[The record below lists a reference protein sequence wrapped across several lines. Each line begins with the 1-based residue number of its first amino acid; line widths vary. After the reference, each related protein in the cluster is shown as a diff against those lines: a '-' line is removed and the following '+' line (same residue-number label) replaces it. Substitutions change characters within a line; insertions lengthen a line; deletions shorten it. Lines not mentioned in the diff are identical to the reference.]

1 VTILWVYFAFKVKGD
16 NLRVYNFIFEDT
28 DKLNDSLTK
37 YNIID
42 NPNILIQIFS
52 GIIDENLIKDIV
64 SSIKKYLPSSHIVGS
79 TTAGEILDGKM
90 LDKTITIS
98 ISVFEKTVVQSK
110 FYKDDELNDDSF
122 IDKVFDSLVV
132 KNTKVLII
140 FSDGLKSNGEEIIKK
155 ISSKNKNIIIAG
167 GRAGDNNI
175 FNKTFVFSDN
185 DCSQNGFVAASLSSD
200 ILNIHNDYILYW
212 NTIGQDMVVTN
223 SQDNILNEI
232 NHKKVIDIYKHY
244 LGDDVANTL
253 PNSGIEFPLIFQQDS
268 VPIARAPVAVLP
280 NGSLLFGGNIPV
292 GTKVKFG
299 FGNVEDI
306 KNKSFERFESIR
318 KHPAQAIFIY
328 SCSARKAL
336 VQKDLEI
343 EFSILKS
350 IAPTS
355 GFFTYGE
362 YFHTSNS
369 NELLN
374 ITTTF
379 LALSEDNNTPIIK
392 DKLKPTSNTNTTL
405 NALTHL
411 VNITSKEINELNHK
425 LNEAQAIVHLGS
437 WEWTIKTNELWWSDE
452 IYNIFYLNK
461 NNTKLSYEI
470 FESYIH
476 KDDKKIVQKAISNS
490 IYNDDGSYLVEHR
503 IVLKNNEI
511 KTLKQ
516 KGTVIKN
523 SDGKALK
530 IIGTVQ
536 DITEFKKR
544 EDELKELK
552 QKAEQ
557 AMMAKSRFL
566 ANMSHEIRTPLN
578 AIIGFTD
585 ILKDDNL
592 DTTNREHYINII
604 EKSSSNLLHI
614 INDILDFSKIETGKI
629 VIEKIPFNLKDE
641 LSVSFDMFKS
651 LTSAKNITLHIDISS
666 DIPKYIITDPLRLKQ
681 VIINLLSNAVKFT
694 KNGNSIFC
702 NITYTDKNL
711 KVVVKDQGI
720 GIPKDK
726 LKSIFNPFSQAQDS
740 TTRVYGGTG
749 LGLTISN
756 DIAKLLG
763 SQDGLKVQSVLGK
776 GSIFEF
782 VIPINIASEVKK
794 GKNISSDIKFQ
805 NKKILLVEDNETNQ
819 IFMKIVLNKL
829 CIEFD
834 IAADGVEAVDMFKQN
849 SYDLILMDENMPNM
863 NGIEATKKILKLEK
877 ETHAIHT
884 PIVALTANAIKGD
897 REKFLSVGM
906 DEYLSKPVKKE
917 QLTTVFKQFFRI

>member
-1 VTILWVYFAFKVKGD
+1 
-16 NLRVYNFIFEDT
+16 LRVYNFIFQDS
-28 DKLNDSLTK
+28 DKLNDYLIQN
-37 YNIID
+37 NIID
-42 NPNILIQIFS
+42 QPNILIQIFS
-52 GIIDENLIKDIV
+52 GIIDENKIKDIV
-64 SSIKKYLPSSHIVGS
+64 SSIKKQLPSSHIIGS

-90 LDKTITIS
+90 LDETITIS
-98 ISVFEKTVVQSK
+98 ISVFEKTVVKSK
-110 FYKDDELNDDSF
+110 FYKDEELDDDSF
-122 IDKVFDSLVV
+122 IDKVFNNLVV
-132 KNTKVLII
+132 QNTKVLII

-155 ISSKNKNIIIAG
+155 ISSKNQDIIIAG

-175 FNKTFVFSDN
+175 FNKTFVFSD
-185 DCSQNGFVAASLSSD
+185 DDYSQNGFVAASLSSD
-200 ILNIHNDYILYW
+200 ILNPHNDYILYW

-253 PNSGIEFPLIFQQDS
+253 PNSGIEFPLIFQKDS
-268 VPIARAPVAVLP
+268 VQIARAPVAVLP

-299 FGNVEDI
+299 FGNVEAI
-306 KNKSFERFESIR
+306 KDKSFKSFESIK
-318 KHPAQAIFIY
+318 KHPAEAIFIY

-336 VQKDLEI
+336 VQKDLEV
-343 EFSILKS
+343 EFSLLKS

-362 YFHTSNS
+362 YFHTSTS

-379 LALSEDNNTPIIK
+379 LALSEDNNIPVIK
-392 DKLKPTSNTNTTL
+392 QKLEPTSNTNKTL

-452 IYNIFYLNK
+452 IYNIFHLNK
-461 NNTKLSYEI
+461 NRTKLSYEI

-476 KDDKKIVQKAISNS
+476 QDDKKTVQDTISNS
-490 IYNDDGSYLVEHR
+490 IYSDDGSYIVEHR
-503 IVLKNNEI
+503 IVLKNKEI
-511 KTLKQ
+511 KTLKL

-523 SDGKALK
+523 SDGEATK
-530 IIGTVQ
+530 IIGTAQ

-592 DTTNREHYINII
+592 DSSKREHYIDII
-604 EKSSSNLLHI
+604 EKSSSNLLNI

-629 VIEKIPFNLKDE
+629 VIEKIPFDLKDE

-651 LTSAKNITLHIDISS
+651 LTSAKNITLDIDISS
-666 DIPKYIITDPLRLKQ
+666 DVPKYIISDPLRLKQ

-720 GIPKDK
+720 GISNDK
-726 LKSIFNPFSQAQDS
+726 LKSIFDPFSQAQDS

-782 VIPINIASEVKK
+782 EIPINIATEVKK
-794 GKNISSDIKFQ
+794 EKKISIDIKFP

-834 IAADGVEAVDMFKQN
+834 IASDGVEAIDMFKQN
-849 SYDLILMDENMPNM
+849 RYDLILMDENMPNM
-863 NGIEATKKILKLEK
+863 NGIEATKKILEFEK

-897 REKFLSVGM
+897 RERFLSVGM

-917 QLTTVFKQFFRI
+917 QLATVFKQFFRV